1 MKKVL
6 VVYFSQTD
14 QLTNVVKSIG
24 APLKDEETIQLTVE
38 RLAPQ
43 TPYDFPWSFFR
54 FLDQFPES
62 VYLDP
67 PPLQPLSIDKNENYD
82 LIILAYQVW
91 FLSPSL
97 PITAFM
103 QSEEGKQLLAGKPVI
118 TVIACRNMWLMAQE
132 KMKDLITLAGAR
144 LLDNV
149 ALVDKGSS
157 LATFITTPRWMLT
170 GNKGSEQ
177 GLLPKAGISEEQID
191 QAVRFGNAL
200 VAALEH
206 DEEQGHKPLL
216 QGLGAVEVNTRLIPS
231 EKIANRSFMIWGK
244 LLRVIGRPGSRTRHP
259 VLIIYLIF
267 LITLIVTV
275 VPLTMLLRTLLRP
288 FMKHKIAQQ
297 KYYFEQPSGSDTTK
311 IT

>member
-24 APLKDEETIQLTVE
+24 KPLKDEETIQLTVE
-38 RLAPQ
+38 RLVPQ
-43 TPYDFPWSFFR
+43 TPYAFPWPFFR

-67 PPLQPLSIDKNENYD
+67 PPLQPLSVDKNEAYD

-97 PITAFM
+97 PITSFM
-103 QSEEGKQLLAGKPVI
+103 QSEEGKQLLAGKPVV

-132 KMKDLITLAGAR
+132 KMKELITLAGAR

-149 ALVDKGSS
+149 ALVDQGSS

-170 GNKGSEQ
+170 GNRGSGQ
-177 GLLPKAGISEEQID
+177 GLFPKAGINEEQIS
-191 QAVRFGNAL
+191 QATRFGDAL
-200 VAALEH
+200 VTALDH
-206 DEEQGHKPLL
+206 DDEQGDKPLL

-244 LLRVIGRPGSRTRHP
+244 LLRAIGPPGSMARRP

-267 LITLIVTV
+267 LITLIVTI

-297 KYYFEQPSGSDTTK
+297 KHYFEQPSGSDTSK

>member
-1 MKKVL
+1 ML
-6 VVYFSQTD
+6 FHGLFS
-14 QLTNVVKSIG
+14 
-24 APLKDEETIQLTVE
+24 E
-38 RLAPQ
+38 
-43 TPYDFPWSFFR
+43 
-54 FLDQFPES
+54 FPES

-67 PPLQPLSIDKNENYD
+67 PPLQPLSVDKNEAYD

-97 PITAFM
+97 PITSFM
-103 QSEEGKQLLAGKPVI
+103 QSEEGKQLLAGKPVV

-132 KMKDLITLAGAR
+132 KMKELITLAGAR

-149 ALVDKGSS
+149 ALVDQGSS

-170 GNKGSEQ
+170 GNRGSGQ
-177 GLLPKAGISEEQID
+177 GLFPKAGINEEQIS
-191 QAVRFGNAL
+191 QATRFGDAL
-200 VAALEH
+200 MTALDH
-206 DEEQGHKPLL
+206 DDEQGDKPLL

-244 LLRVIGRPGSRTRHP
+244 LLRAIGPPGSMARRP

-267 LITLIVTV
+267 LITLIVTI

-297 KYYFEQPSGSDTTK
+297 KHYFEQPSGSDTSK